1 MKVNEPLLNEFKKA
15 FENWAENY
23 VCITAVDIGM
33 FALSLTMVQGGG
45 VLAQQGNVTAGFI
58 TMGIGG
64 LILLGTCFMTA
75 VYHGLQRIKE
85 AINGKQ

>member
-1 MKVNEPLLNEFKKA
+1 MKVNEPLLNGFKKA

-23 VCITAVDIGM
+23 VCLTAVDIGL
-33 FALSLTMVQGGG
+33 FALSLTMVKYGG
-45 VLAQQGNVTAGFI
+45 VLTQQNATAGVI
-58 TMGIGG
+58 TMGIGS

-85 AINGKQ
+85 AISNTK